1 MCEVSLDTYLI
12 KVLYFLKSLQGSI
25 MAIKMNELVTLTD
38 TAKSTILYYVK
49 EGLLP
54 EPQKPKSNLHLYDES
69 CVEIIKFIKYLQ
81 NHFGSSIH
89 ELKAIM
95 HEGNFS
101 FERGF
106 ETVLETLDVLMG
118 SAHQSTYTSEYFCE
132 QYSITPAKL
141 NEYVEQGLLFQRDG
155 AFTLKEM
162 EIVEILLNLESLEV
176 DRTLIQDYIK
186 HAHQLAEMEAEFA
199 QNFLASK
206 VHKNGM
212 VKVLFDTT
220 LILKPYL
227 FNMHT
232 LRAYQESE
240 KKS

>member
-1 MCEVSLDTYLI
+1 
-12 KVLYFLKSLQGSI
+12 

-54 EPQKPKSNLHLYDES
+54 EPQKPKPNLHLYDES

-89 ELKAIM
+89 ELKVIM

-118 SAHQSTYTSEYFCE
+118 SAHQSTYTAEYLCK

-141 NEYVEQGLLFQRDG
+141 NKYVEQGLLFRRDG

-162 EIVEILLNLESLEV
+162 EIVEILLNLESLGV
-176 DRTLIQDYIK
+176 DGTLIQDYVK
-186 HAHQLAEMEAEFA
+186 YARQLSVMEVEFA
-199 QNFLASK
+199 QKFLASNA
-206 VHKNGM
+206 HKNSM
-212 VKVLFDTT
+212 VKTLFDTT

-240 KKS
+240 KRS